1 MNVKIQGGG
10 GGVYGNTGSSY
21 GAMEYLNHENDKQKA
36 KLGQIEPF
44 FDHKGEKVDFATA
57 ITELDQNRAKLC
69 AKDAKFFAITISPS
83 EKELSVMGHTEE
95 ERSKA
100 MKAYTRQTMDE
111 YAKNF
116 GKGLKG
122 EDLLYYAKIHHNRGE
137 KEGMHAHVIVSRK
150 DRNNKIRL
158 SPKTNHRKKSGKING
173 FDRTNFF
180 KSCEDEF
187 DKKFNH
193 TRAYEQSFV
202 YQNAMKNGTFQE
214 KEAAVKQSELTP
226 NKTFLQDL
234 KQERL
239 RQEQKIKEEQ
249 SLEKPKVKK
258 EVAQEQSLE
267 KPKQEK
273 ESKNIIK
280 PSKGISF

>member
-36 KLGQIEPF
+36 KTGQIEPF

-57 ITELDQNRAKLC
+57 ITELDQNKAKLC

-83 EKELSVMGHTEE
+83 EKELSVMGRTEE

-100 MKAYTRQTMDE
+100 MKVYTRQTMDE

-116 GKGLKG
+116 GKGLRG

-193 TRAYEQSFV
+193 TRAYEHSFI

-214 KEAAVKQSELTP
+214 KEAAVKQSKKTP
-226 NKTFLQDL
+226 NKMLL
-234 KQERL
+234 LEL
-239 RQEQKIKEEQ
+239 RQEQLRQEQRIKKEQ
-249 SLEKPKVKK
+249 SLEKPQVKK
-258 EVAQEQSLE
+258 EVAQEQ
-267 KPKQEK
+267 KT
-273 ESKNIIK
+273 IIERGNK
-280 PSKGISF
+280 RSGGIGI